1 MTMREFT
8 GERFIPGQVGAVI
21 AYEHLHHYAF
31 ASRWARGMRVLDVAT
46 SSGCGA
52 AVLAWRASGTRSCI
66 ACCAGCDCWPTNP
79 A

>member
-21 AYEHLHHYAF
+21 AYARLHHLRIRCALGPRD
-31 ASRWARGMRVLDVAT
+31 ALLDVAT